1 MIRHSRLYAM
11 EQLYYYNEN
20 FLFYRAVC
28 PIHFSMRVQ
37 VQIQLPFRLLYK
49 SNLDVAVLDISI
61 EILIEYVV
69 IEIVNSNE
77 LYVRGFSM
85 TRVTNTKWHNR
96 CCNFPKLWKHQLIC
110 NIKNQ
115 QRKKKRDNTKRPDS
129 ERITIYKLWT
139 CIKRLIKICSY

>member
-1 MIRHSRLYAM
+1 
-11 EQLYYYNEN
+11 
-20 FLFYRAVC
+20 
-28 PIHFSMRVQ
+28 MRVQ

-85 TRVTNTKWHNR
+85 TRVTNTK
-96 CCNFPKLWKHQLIC
+96 
-110 NIKNQ
+110 
-115 QRKKKRDNTKRPDS
+115 
-129 ERITIYKLWT
+129 
-139 CIKRLIKICSY
+139 